1 MSSDNAHID
10 ESVLHLVSAGDEKA
24 FRILFD
30 HYKDRFYYVV
40 LKMTGLEDIAEETVQ
55 EVFINIWR
63 QRESLQEIKDPDAYF
78 FTIVYRQVYRFY
90 KKQALEK
97 KLRQFVSESSESRNF
112 TEENVLAKERERFIH
127 EAVARLPTQQKRV
140 FELSKLEGLS
150 REQIA
155 EQLEISPNTVRN
167 HMAEGMKS
175 VRTYL
180 KNSLLHWIAIF
191 LFFPGA

>member
-1 MSSDNAHID
+1 MSSDNSHID
-10 ESVLHLVSAGDEKA
+10 KSVLHLVSIGDEKA

-30 HYKDRFYYVV
+30 HYRDRFYWVV
-40 LKMTGLEDIAEETVQ
+40 FKMTGLEDIAEETVQ

-63 QRESLQEIKDPDAYF
+63 QRESLAEIKDPDAYF

-90 KKQALEK
+90 KKQALEI
-97 KLRQFVSESSESRNF
+97 KLRQFVSESPESKNV
-112 TEENVLAKERERFIH
+112 TEENVLEKERERFIQ

-155 EQLEISPNTVRN
+155 EEMEISPNTVRN

-175 VRTYL
+175 VRAYL
-180 KNSLLHWIAIF
+180 KNSLAHWIA
-191 LFFPGA
+191 LWFFFT

>member
-1 MSSDNAHID
+1 MSSDNVHID
-10 ESVLHLVSAGDEKA
+10 HSVLLLISIGDEKA

-63 QRESLQEIKDPDAYF
+63 QRESLSEIKDPDAYF

-90 KKQALEK
+90 KKQAMEK
-97 KLRQFVSESSESRNF
+97 KLMQFVSESSESKNF
-112 TEENVLAKERERFIH
+112 TDENVLAKERERFIN
-127 EAVARLPTQQKRV
+127 EAIARLPTQQKIV

-155 EQLEISPNTVRN
+155 EKLEISPNTVRN

-175 VRTYL
+175 VRAYL
-180 KNSLLHWIAIF
+180 KNSLLHSIVLWFF
-191 LFFPGA
+191 LA